1 MSKPS
6 PVPALLAYIPIIG
19 WLYVFALQRKNPL
32 AVFHLRQSV
41 GLFLFLAGTFVVWA
55 VVAYLIAII
64 PYMGVL
70 SVALFTIVIAF
81 YIFGVMAW
89 VMGILNALKNK
100 STPLPLFGQ
109 WANRL
114 PIAQ

>member
-1 MSKPS
+1 MNTQSS
-6 PVPALLAYIPIIG
+6 LSAAIAYIPLIG
-19 WLYVFALQRKNPL
+19 WIYVYLLQRKNPL

-41 GLFLFLAGTFVVWA
+41 GLVLFLIGALVVWA
-55 VVAYLIAII
+55 IVAWLVALI
-64 PYMGVL
+64 PYMAAF
-70 SVALFTIVIAF
+70 SVTLFTV
-81 YIFGVMAW
+81 VMAVYFFGAVTW

-114 PIAQ
+114 PIT

>member
-6 PVPALLAYIPIIG
+6 PFPALIAYIPIVG
-19 WLYVFALQRKNPL
+19 WLYVYFTQRSNSF

-41 GLFLFLAGTFVVWA
+41 GLFLFLVATFLVWA
-55 VVAYLIAII
+55 VVAYVLAII
-64 PYMGVL
+64 PYMAVF

-81 YIFGVMAW
+81 YIFGVVAW
-89 VMGILNALKNK
+89 VSGILNALKNK

-114 PIAQ
+114 PIA